1 MDVIVADCLRQKPD
15 GLHFLS
21 CFQFGNGS
29 SCAFA
34 RAVRLG
40 FCVRANSIYVGVT
53 ATWYAEES
61 YVRFSSACR
70 AGPCIYSRL
79 PFSLNSWDAFS
90 TCCEKTIS
98 CTNIVMTY
106 KIPATGRATQQM
118 ATLSITN
125 SSTCSTICTDMWA
138 SCGLVISRNNRSK
151 TFTRLRQANM
161 ICPGPSEICPAPLL
175 SF

>member
-1 MDVIVADCLRQKPD
+1 MFASKT
-15 GLHFLS
+15 GWSAFFLS

-29 SCAFA
+29 SCALA
-34 RAVRLG
+34 PAVRLWV
-40 FCVRANSIYVGVT
+40 CIRANSIYVGVT

-61 YVRFSSACR
+61 YVRFSSAGR

-118 ATLSITN
+118 ATLYHQRAPHAAPFSF
-125 SSTCSTICTDMWA
+125 ICGQMSA
-138 SCGLVISRNNRSK
+138 QKVPMPNRS
-151 TFTRLRQANM
+151 R
-161 ICPGPSEICPAPLL
+161 ISERM
-175 SF
+175 SSSGN